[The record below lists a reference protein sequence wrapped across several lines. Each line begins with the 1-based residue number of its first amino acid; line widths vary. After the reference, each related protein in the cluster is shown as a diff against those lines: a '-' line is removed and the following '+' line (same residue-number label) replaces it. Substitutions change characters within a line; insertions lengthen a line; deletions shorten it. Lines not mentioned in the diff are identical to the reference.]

1 MSLDSADLLDL
12 IRPKLQRLAEK
23 GVTDL
28 EDVDQQDLVKLIAKK
43 YLEHLE
49 NPLPVR
55 VPMAAAPVPTGSPQT
70 TQVDHSKDMC
80 APQGFQD
87 PTKAGSV
94 PTKRGGKMPMQ
105 ERIQRARQAAREA
118 SEESHSFDGE
128 YADEAIGLPMDA
140 PRPPS
145 QDHIQIDP
153 HTGQPVIPARQPLQ
167 LPPE

>member
-49 NPLPVR
+49 NPLPTR
-55 VPMAAAPVPTGSPQT
+55 VPMAATPAPTGSPQT
-70 TQVDHSKDMC
+70 TQVDHSRDMC
-80 APQGFQD
+80 APPGFQD
-87 PTKAGSV
+87 PMKAGSV
-94 PTKRGGKMPMQ
+94 PTKRGGKMPMP

-128 YADEAIGLPMDA
+128 YADEAIGSPMGA
-140 PRPPS
+140 PPRPP

-153 HTGQPVIPARQPLQ
+153 HTGQPVIPVRQPLQ